1 MTETII
7 ITALIIADWCILKN
21 SFILKKKFV
30 LRYNIHNSDKYW
42 QIDFLMRRNY
52 HLLCIKFTDKCL
64 ILRNLNP
71 QAMESDVNLPKSM
84 LEDQI
89 AQALRHNA
97 RQEREYR
104 EQQEGKRQKRSRKK
118 PVKVFIQMKF
128 GKEKQKKNGV
138 LRFLF

>member
-1 MTETII
+1 
-7 ITALIIADWCILKN
+7 
-21 SFILKKKFV
+21 
-30 LRYNIHNSDKYW
+30 
-42 QIDFLMRRNY
+42 
-52 HLLCIKFTDKCL
+52 
-64 ILRNLNP
+64 
-71 QAMESDVNLPKSM
+71 MESDVNLPKSM